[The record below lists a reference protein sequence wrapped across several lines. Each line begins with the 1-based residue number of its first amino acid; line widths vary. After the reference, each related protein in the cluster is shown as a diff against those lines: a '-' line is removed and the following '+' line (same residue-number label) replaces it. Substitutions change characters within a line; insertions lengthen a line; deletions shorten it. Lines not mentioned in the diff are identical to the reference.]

1 MGQLLSCFYN
11 YSWFIYLSCEV
22 TRKSVK
28 AFSFL
33 DMIAY
38 TCTTMQK
45 YWGIHYNLQFRCFYG
60 KKICDISLI
69 KWKTTLDIKEIYKV
83 GKKKLLVF
91 LCVHVQNVFS
101 DRNQCLCNKYSL
113 YKDLVEGQSPQYHFN
128 SVPPLSFSKDLPSSA
143 LLGYITGTLLQVS
156 GRSFVKCLFYIK
168 SDSWWNG
175 NSSLNVYLVLK
186 DHSL

>member
-1 MGQLLSCFYN
+1 MKASKWGNCCHVFTITLG
-11 YSWFIYLSCEV
+11 FIYLSCEV

-38 TCTTMQK
+38 TTKQK

-91 LCVHVQNVFS
+91 LCVHVQSVFS

-128 SVPPLSFSKDLPSSA
+128 SVPPLFLSQKIFLHQLFLDI
-143 LLGYITGTLLQVS
+143 LLVHCY
-156 GRSFVKCLFYIK
+156 KCL
-168 SDSWWNG
+168 DVPLW
-175 NSSLNVYLVLK
+175 NVYFI
-186 DHSL
+186 

>member
-1 MGQLLSCFYN
+1 MKASKWGNCCHVFTITLG
-11 YSWFIYLSCEV
+11 FIYLSCEV

-38 TCTTMQK
+38 TCATMQK

-60 KKICDISLI
+60 KKKCDISLI

-91 LCVHVQNVFS
+91 LCVHVQSVFS

-113 YKDLVEGQSPQYHFN
+113 YKDLVEGQSPQYRFN
-128 SVPPLSFSKDLPSSA
+128 SVPPLFLSQKIFLHQLFLDI
-143 LLGYITGTLLQVS
+143 LLVHCY
-156 GRSFVKCLFYIK
+156 KCL
-168 SDSWWNG
+168 DVPLW
-175 NSSLNVYLVLK
+175 NVYFI
-186 DHSL
+186 